1 MTNEGSSSNPVMRKG
16 KGRDLTNLP
25 PKRGLIKA
33 GIFGIGGRSN
43 QECSSGGS
51 AANCDANSSGE
62 SSPSA
67 RYSSNEYD

>member
-1 MTNEGSSSNPVMRKG
+1 MENKDSSSNPVKRKG

-25 PKRGLIKA
+25 PKRGRIKA

-43 QECSSGGS
+43 QACSSGGS
-51 AANCDANSSGE
+51 AANCDTNSPEE

-67 RYSSNEYD
+67 SYSFNGYD